1 MFKHASSAISLAIAA
16 IALLLL
22 TPLRAVA
29 DTAGSV
35 EGVVKSSS
43 GQPLSGAFI
52 KLHDAEKRLTFM
64 VVSQAQGKYSAKNLP
79 AGKYTVQGI
88 GNGFQS
94 SLKDV
99 QVAAGKSAK
108 ADLSLTA
115 PQPAEL
121 ANGWPGR
128 PGKVGGVEIWVHEP
142 QTPLVDGEGKEIIQE
157 KCTQCHETERIV
169 LLRFDEAKWSSTVD
183 RMREYIKDAGV
194 HEVSDQEKATIVAY
208 LTKNYSGQ
216 PGMANARP
224 DPNSRLPRTLLKGAA
239 ANYVA
244 MDFELPKD
252 PERDPHDITTD
263 PRGNA
268 WIAERNGS
276 YLAKFDPKTFTFT
289 EIAPPAGKVPSRLS
303 SAIGHEGDKVWIQDN
318 SHNRRWL
325 SYDTATGQWGVYP
338 LPDSIKG
345 GVGSNTIIA
354 DKTGKI
360 WGAGNTQVIGLDPST
375 GKFVAYPIPYWVA
388 TKKSAQGY
396 GMAISGDG
404 RVWFAERDP
413 SKIGRLDPTTGHIDE
428 WDTPIQGSIP
438 RRMGSDVQGNIW
450 VGLHESGKLMKI
462 DYETAKM
469 TVLDPPTANAAPYD
483 AVGDPDGRV
492 WFSEQAADKITR
504 FDPKTGTFV
513 EFSVPNAESD
523 ERRIELDPNNPNR
536 VWWGGDTSNHIGYIE
551 VLSGKA
557 SGD

>member
-1 MFKHASSAISLAIAA
+1 MFKHVSSAICVAIIAA
-16 IALLLL
+16 LVSFGTSSPAL
-22 TPLRAVA
+22 A
-29 DTAGSV
+29 DTSGSV

-43 GQPLSGAFI
+43 GQPLAGAYV
-52 KLHDAEKRLTFM
+52 KLHDSAKRLTFM
-64 VVSQAQGKYSAKNLP
+64 VISQAQGRYSAKNLP
-79 AGKYTVQGI
+79 AGKYTVQGV

-94 SLKDV
+94 TPKPVD
-99 QVAAGKSAK
+99 VAAGKAAK

-115 PQPAEL
+115 PQPAQL

-128 PGKVGGVEIWVHEP
+128 PGKVGGVEMWVHEK
-142 QTPLVDGEGKEIIQE
+142 QTPLVEGEGQAIIQE

-169 LLRFDEAKWSSTVD
+169 LLHFDETKWSTTVD

-216 PGMANARP
+216 PGMANAMP
-224 DPNSRLPRTLLKGAA
+224 DPNSRLPRTLLQGAA

-244 MDFELPKD
+244 MDYELPRD
-252 PERDPHDITTD
+252 PERDPHDLTTD

-268 WIAERNGS
+268 WIAERNGCC
-276 YLAKFDPKTFTFT
+276 LAKFDPKTFTFT
-289 EIAPPAGKVPSRLS
+289 EIQPPAGNVPSRLS
-303 SAIGHEGDKVWIQDN
+303 SAIGKDGDKVWVQDTG
-318 SHNRRWL
+318 HNRRWL
-325 SYDTATGQWGVYP
+325 SYDTKTEKWGVYP
-338 LPDSIKG
+338 LPDEIKG
-345 GVGSNTIIA
+345 GVGSNTIVV
-354 DKTGKI
+354 DKTGKV
-360 WGAGNTQVIGLDPST
+360 WGAGNTHVIGLDPASS
-375 GKFVAYPIPYWVA
+375 KFVAYPIPYWVA

-396 GMAISGDG
+396 GMAVSGDG

-413 SKIGRLDPTTGHIDE
+413 SKIGRLDPTTGKIDE
-428 WDTPIQGSIP
+428 YDTPISGSIP
-438 RRMGSDVQGNIW
+438 RRMGADTQGNVW
-450 VGLHESGKLMKI
+450 VGLHEAGKLMKI
-462 DYETAKM
+462 DYETSKM
-469 TVLDPPTANAAPYD
+469 TILDPPTQNAAPYD

-504 FDPKTGTFV
+504 YDPKTNTFL

-523 ERRIELDPNNPNR
+523 MRRIELDPTNPNR

-551 VLSGKA
+551 VLGSRV

>member
-1 MFKHASSAISLAIAA
+1 MHKRFSSAISV
-16 IALLLL
+16 ALLAAVVLF
-22 TPLRAVA
+22 PSISRA
-29 DTAGSV
+29 DSSGTV
-35 EGVVKSSS
+35 EGVVKNAS
-43 GQPLSGAFI
+43 GKPLSGAYV
-52 KLHDAEKRLTFM
+52 KLHDAKSRMTFM
-64 VVSQAQGKYSAKNLP
+64 VISQAQGKYSAKNLP
-79 AGKYTVQGI
+79 AGTYAVQSI
-88 GNGFQS
+88 GEGFQS
-94 SLKDV
+94 AAKSV
-99 QVAAGKSAK
+99 SVADGKSAK

-115 PQPAEL
+115 PQPAQL

-128 PGKVGGVEIWVHEP
+128 PGKVGGVEIWVHEK

-169 LLRFDEAKWSSTVD
+169 LLRFDETKWGTTVD

-194 HEVSDQEKATIVAY
+194 HEVSDAEKAKIVAY

-216 PGMANARP
+216 SGMANAKP
-224 DPNSRLPRTLLKGAA
+224 DPNSRLPRTLLSGAA

-244 MDFELPKD
+244 FDFELPRD
-252 PERDPHDITTD
+252 PERDPHDLTTD

-268 WIAERNGS
+268 WIAERNGCC
-276 YLAKFDPKTFTFT
+276 LAKFDPKTFKFT
-289 EIAPPAGKVPSRLS
+289 EIEPPAGKVPSRLS
-303 SAIGHEGDKVWIQDN
+303 SAIGKDGDKVWVQDTG
-318 SHNRRWL
+318 HNRRWL
-325 SYDTATGQWGVYP
+325 SYDTKNDKWAVYN
-338 LPDSIKG
+338 LPDEIKG

-354 DKTGKI
+354 DHNGKI
-360 WGAGNTQVIGLDPST
+360 WGAGNTHVIGLDPAT

-396 GMAISGDG
+396 GMAVSGDG

-413 SKIGRLDPTTGHIDE
+413 SKIGRLDPNTGKIDE
-428 WDTPIQGSIP
+428 WDTPIAGSIP
-438 RRMGSDVQGNIW
+438 RRMGTDAQGNIW
-450 VGLHESGKLMKI
+450 VGLHEAGKLMKI

-469 TVLDPPTANAAPYD
+469 TVLDPPTQNAAPYD

-504 FDPKTGTFV
+504 YDPKTNTFL
-513 EFSVPNAESD
+513 EFSLPGAELD
-523 ERRIELDPNNPNR
+523 PRRIELDPTNPNR

-551 VLSGKA
+551 VLGGKV